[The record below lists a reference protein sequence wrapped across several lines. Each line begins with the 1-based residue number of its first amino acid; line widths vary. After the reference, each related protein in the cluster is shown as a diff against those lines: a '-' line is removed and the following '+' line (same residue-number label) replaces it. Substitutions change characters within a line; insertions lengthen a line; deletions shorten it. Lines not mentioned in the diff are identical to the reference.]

1 MPSDDAASVCLTL
14 RVDPPATPTPDSIMA
29 IGMGFFASKT
39 LLSAVELDLFTML
52 AAAPVDA
59 DQIGDR
65 LGLHPR
71 ARRDFLDALV
81 ALRLLDRVGDGPA
94 ATYCNAPDAAAFLD
108 RNAPMYLGGILEM
121 ANERLYGF
129 WGDLTAALRTGEP
142 QNEIK
147 QTGRLLWDVL
157 RDDPDRLETF
167 VHGMSGIQAGNFHA
181 FAECF
186 DFAGC
191 TTVVDVG
198 GAAGDLSI
206 ILASRHPHLRC
217 TSLDLPAVAPIAT
230 AAVHAAGLDER
241 VTIVAADA
249 FTDGVPPADVVTMC
263 NVLHDWDLERKQ
275 QLIAAAYGALPAGGS
290 FVVIEN
296 IIDDARRE
304 HAFGLLMSLNMLI
317 ETEGGFDYTSAD
329 LAAWTA
335 AAGFGTFH
343 TVPLAGPASAGIATK

>member
-1 MPSDDAASVCLTL
+1 M
-14 RVDPPATPTPDSIMA
+14 
-29 IGMGFFASKT
+29 
-39 LLSAVELDLFTML
+39 
-52 AAAPVDA
+52 
-59 DQIGDR
+59 
-65 LGLHPR
+65 
-71 ARRDFLDALV
+71 
-81 ALRLLDRVGDGPA
+81 
-94 ATYCNAPDAAAFLD
+94 
-108 RNAPMYLGGILEM
+108 
-121 ANERLYGF
+121 
-129 WGDLTAALRTGEP
+129 
-142 QNEIK
+142 
-147 QTGRLLWDVL
+147 
-157 RDDPDRLETF
+157 
-167 VHGMSGIQAGNFHA
+167 
-181 FAECF
+181 
-186 DFAGC
+186 
-191 TTVVDVG
+191 VDVG

-206 ILASRHPHLRC
+206 ILATRHPHLRC

-275 QLIAAAYGALPAGGS
+275 QLIAAAYDALPAGGS

-335 AAGFGTFH
+335 AAGFGSFR